1 MKKRINR
8 KYVAKGL
15 AVALVLGGIFTTPLS
30 GNSGTFSMF
39 FGNPALEAQ
48 AEESNSI
55 VIDSSYLDI
64 SGDTINGFIKDYDSE
79 TDSWINKD
87 FMDLVKSK
95 NSSVVNVSFAD
106 DVIATEIAKEAFD
119 CDFNVDGSEFKLT
132 LPKHV

>member
-64 SGDTINGFIKDYDSE
+64 SGDTIN
-79 TDSWINKD
+79 
-87 FMDLVKSK
+87 
-95 NSSVVNVSFAD
+95 
-106 DVIATEIAKEAFD
+106 
-119 CDFNVDGSEFKLT
+119 
-132 LPKHV
+132 